1 MTKKS
6 QVLVVVP
13 ARGGSKG
20 IPLKNLVTLG
30 GRSLIQIVGDFIQ
43 TVDCIA
49 TSIVS
54 TDHEGIAKAAREA
67 GLEVPFLRP
76 GELAGDIVS
85 DVDVLTH
92 ALLETERIKGVHFEI
107 IVMLQPTSP
116 FRKRHHLENALSKL
130 REGKFDSALTVS
142 ETDSKSH
149 PLKQLIVENGEVR
162 YYDKRGKDI
171 IARQQ
176 LTPVFQRNGFVYAIT
191 RNCLLGQKSVIGEKC
206 TAVVTVEKFVNID
219 TYDDLAYAE
228 FMLANK
234 IAEIV

>member
-76 GELAGDIVS
+76 EELAGDIVS

-92 ALLETERIKGVHFEI
+92 ALLETERIKGVHYEI
-107 IVMLQPTSP
+107 IVKGNRVET
-116 FRKRHHLENALSKL
+116 KVDGKTVVVYE
-130 REGKFDSALTVS
+130 EGKDVKGKRKLSTGTIGLQAHDPGSVVLVKNIKV
-142 ETDSKSH
+142 KS
-149 PLKQLIVENGEVR
+149 L
-162 YYDKRGKDI
+162 
-171 IARQQ
+171 
-176 LTPVFQRNGFVYAIT
+176 
-191 RNCLLGQKSVIGEKC
+191 
-206 TAVVTVEKFVNID
+206 
-219 TYDDLAYAE
+219 
-228 FMLANK
+228 
-234 IAEIV
+234 